1 MRVLL
6 RHITR
11 TAAGTQSVREEWV
24 DDTVITLGRST
35 DQRVQSNDTR
45 LQLKHAELR
54 ATASGWQLVCIP
66 PGQAVVNDKACRDA
80 RLAVGDVVTL
90 GSLRLRVEAPTA
102 AGEPQLSIERLP
114 DTASAAVSAGAG
126 ASASATAPKLSL
138 AELGWRKRPW
148 AWALFLVTVLGGL
161 LLPWAVGVP
170 SDATWSSGPLHE
182 AHASLEGRCDSCHV
196 KPFQRV
202 RNESCLDCHAD
213 HLRTHLPADH
223 PATLQFMAQRCTDCH
238 VEHDEPS
245 HLVQTDNR
253 VCTDCHAE
261 PERHG
266 GRPGAKPVTDFELNH
281 PPFRLSSLRSE
292 QPASQL
298 KFTHAAHLDER
309 GIKAPSGTVV
319 MKCADC
325 HTPTEEGGSF
335 APIRMET
342 HCASCH
348 RLDFDPAEPDRTVPH
363 GDPTEVLRVLSG
375 HYSAR
380 YLAGYADPLAGLT
393 STVLPPGVEVAPAER
408 ARLLGVARDRALRV
422 ATDLFER
429 RACVDCHT
437 VTRVGTAAE
446 PAWKVMPVKL
456 VSNWMPSAEFDHAL
470 HGTSLTPCS
479 TCHKAETSKQA
490 SDVLMPPIETC
501 RDCHRGT
508 MKTACIDC
516 HGFHGKGQPLWQPA
530 TLKAVL
536 RKAAPP

>member
-161 LLPWAVGVP
+161 LLPWTVGVP

-380 YLAGYADPLAGLT
+380 YLAGYADPLAGRT